1 MMEWSKGSPL
11 VRRAAVA
18 TLCEPSLLVR
28 REIAVKILDILDGIT
43 ASILAEEERRTEDF
57 RVLRKGLGYGWSVA
71 VAAHADIDIPRMEK
85 WIQSED
91 ADIRWIMRQNLKK
104 NRLSKMD
111 DAWMRT
117 QLGLLGG

>member
-1 MMEWSKGSPL
+1 MEWSKGSPL